1 VGDLPVWTCVA
12 VGVGVT
18 AALVAP
24 GLGGGIV
31 LGLAWL
37 AVATAIHATFVAP
50 ATTAP
55 SRA

>member
-1 VGDLPVWTCVA
+1 
-12 VGVGVT
+12 VGVT